1 MEPTAREFVERRGS
15 SRCVRQ
21 TSESPSNMIV
31 DQALRDR
38 ISRAVTEALRPLPTV
53 FAGWEGGSAAFG
65 AVDAYS
71 DIDLEYLVADD
82 ASFDTLYASAERAIE
97 TVSPITASHTPLLG
111 RYYKLK
117 DGGDFLLVDLIFF
130 RVGGADHYLEVER
143 HGDKLPLF
151 DKGGWLRRNP
161 LAEGELALKQ
171 DERYRELQT
180 WFPMSQVFVRKAIL
194 RGQHV
199 EAVNAFW
206 ACTLKPLAELLRMRH
221 CPARWDFG
229 VRYLDRDLPPAVY
242 AQVRDLAFIRDLE
255 DLNDKLA
262 RATAWGAALLQELD
276 PV

>member
-1 MEPTAREFVERRGS
+1 M
-15 SRCVRQ
+15 
-21 TSESPSNMIV
+21 MI
-31 DQALRDR
+31 DHSLRDR
-38 ISRAVTEALRPLPTV
+38 ISSAVTEALRPLPAV
-53 FAGWEGGSAAFG
+53 LAGWEGGSAAFG

-82 ASFDTLYASAERAIE
+82 ASFELLYALAERAIE
-97 TVSPITASHTPLLG
+97 TVSPIIASHTPLKG

-130 RVGGADHYLEVER
+130 RVGDPDHHLEVER

-151 DKGGWLRRNP
+151 DKGDWLRRSP
-161 LAEGELALKQ
+161 LAEGALALKRQ
-171 DERYRELQT
+171 DRYRELQT

-206 ACTLKPLAELLRMRH
+206 VCTLKPLAELLRMRY
-221 CPARWDFG
+221 CPVRWDFG

-242 AQVRDLAFIRDLE
+242 GQVQDLAFVRDLGDLE
-255 DLNDKLA
+255 TKLA
-262 RATAWGAALLQELD
+262 KATAWGTALLRELE
-276 PV
+276 PA

>member
-1 MEPTAREFVERRGS
+1 
-15 SRCVRQ
+15 
-21 TSESPSNMIV
+21 MINHS
-31 DQALRDR
+31 LRAR
-38 ISRAVTEALRPLPTV
+38 ISSAVTEALRPLPAV

-65 AVDAYS
+65 VVDAYS

-82 ASFDTLYASAERAIE
+82 ASFEVLYGSAERAIE
-97 TVSPITASHTPLLG
+97 AVSPITASHAPLKG

-130 RVGGADHYLEVER
+130 RIGDPDHHLDIER
-143 HGDKLPLF
+143 HGEKLPLF
-151 DKGGWLRRNP
+151 DKGNWLRASP
-161 LAEGELALKQ
+161 LDKGALATQ
-171 DERYRELQT
+171 RDQRYRELQT

-206 ACTLKPLAELLRMRH
+206 ACTLKPLAELLRMRY

-242 AQVRDLAFIRDLE
+242 DQLRDLVFVRDLE
-255 DLNDKLA
+255 DLEAKLA
-262 RATAWGAALLQELD
+262 RARAWGDALMRELD
-276 PV
+276 SVAQVRAGQRDP